1 MRKFLTIAHILI
13 AAVILAQTPSRLGIA
28 LGYMTT
34 PNSVVYRNT
43 LNEASALDLWVDIPE
58 FDVGDVSGWNVGF
71 GAGYAMFPQ
80 KQTYMAFMVRP
91 QVWMGYNSG
100 GGNNYAQI
108 GLGVAGAVVAYL
120 DSLGVPNTDIYAGMS
135 AGSVITV
142 GKDFTYAHLLLSYRK
157 PFGILLGVMRYF

>member
-1 MRKFLTIAHILI
+1 MRKVLIILLAI
-13 AAVILAQTPSRLGIA
+13 SGVVLFAQTPSRLGIA

-43 LNEASALDLWVDIPE
+43 LNENSALDLWVDIPE

-71 GAGYAMFPQ
+71 GAGYTMFTA

-91 QVWMGYNSG
+91 QVWVGYNSG
-100 GGNNYAQI
+100 GGDYAQI

>member
-1 MRKFLTIAHILI
+1 MRKTLI
-13 AAVILAQTPSRLGIA
+13 IVQIFIVTVLFAQTPSRLGIA

-43 LNEASALDLWVDIPE
+43 LNEDSALDLWVDIPE
-58 FDVGDVSGWNVGF
+58 FDVGDLSGWNVGF
-71 GAGYAMFPQ
+71 GAGYTMFPQ

-91 QVWMGYNSG
+91 QVWVGYNSADG
-100 GGNNYAQI
+100 DNYAQI

-120 DSLGVPNTDIYAGMS
+120 DSLGVPNTDVYAGMS